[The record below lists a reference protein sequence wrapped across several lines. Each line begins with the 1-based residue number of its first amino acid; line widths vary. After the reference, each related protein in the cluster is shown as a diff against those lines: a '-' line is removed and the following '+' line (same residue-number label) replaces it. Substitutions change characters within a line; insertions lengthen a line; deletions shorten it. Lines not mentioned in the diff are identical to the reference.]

1 MSVTQVQTIG
11 ITNDAVTATQIAAG
25 AVGTTEIAA
34 NAVTTAEINF
44 QNALVPVGGIIMWTG
59 TTIPTGWAL
68 CNGAPGSDTPDLT
81 NRFIVGA
88 ANVSKTGTTSQV
100 GSSPYDPGDVGGSAD
115 ATLVSHTHT
124 VTSTSAA
131 NGGFFKSFFVSIGRI
146 AQFPPFDAINS
157 FAQGSVNGDFSDTGV
172 SSVGRGSLDSAGS
185 PATNAN
191 LPPYYALAFIMRT
204 S

>member
-1 MSVTQVQTIG
+1 MWSGSIG
-11 ITNDAVTATQIAAG
+11 
-25 AVGTTEIAA
+25 
-34 NAVTTAEINF
+34 
-44 QNALVPVGGIIMWTG
+44 
-59 TTIPTGWAL
+59 TIPTGWAL
-68 CNGAPGSDTPDLT
+68 CNGAPGSGTPDLT

-88 ANVSKTGTTSQV
+88 GSGYAVAGT
-100 GSSPYDPGDVGGSAD
+100 GGSAD

-131 NGGFFKSFFVSIGRI
+131 NGGFFRSFFVSIGRI
-146 AQFPPFDAINS
+146 AQFPPFDAVDS
-157 FAQGSVNGDFSDTGV
+157 FAKGPVEGDFSDSGV